1 MTINT
6 TVVSNA
12 IDLVNKANQTKIEQ
26 QAAALV
32 EQILR
37 VNDTKAGNA
46 KDIADLQKALN
57 EVANDTITPE
67 SIGTTLPTDASTD
80 TASQA
85 TVRSVISNLNK
96 NKQDDIKVRSSR
108 LVTAIQNKQND
119 QVSLDKQLA
128 DLQAKL
134 GSLAAQTV
142 TVEQVTPA
150 ADN

>member
-1 MTINT
+1 MTTNIT
-6 TVVSNA
+6 VSNA
-12 IDLVNKANQTKIEQ
+12 IDLVNKANQSKVEQ
-26 QAAALV
+26 QASVMV

-57 EVANDTITPE
+57 EAANDTITPE
-67 SIGTTLPTDASTD
+67 SIGTTLPTDATTD

-134 GSLAAQTV
+134 GALSAQTV

-150 ADN
+150 ATK

>member
-6 TVVSNA
+6 TVVTNA

-67 SIGTTLPTDASTD
+67 SIGTTLPTDATTD

-134 GSLAAQTV
+134 GALSAQTV

-150 ADN
+150 ATK